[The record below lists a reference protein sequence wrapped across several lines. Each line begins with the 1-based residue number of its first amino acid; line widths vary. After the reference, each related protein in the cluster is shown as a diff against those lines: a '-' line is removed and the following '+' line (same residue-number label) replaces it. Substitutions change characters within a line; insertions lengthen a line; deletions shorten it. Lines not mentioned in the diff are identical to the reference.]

1 VEIVRDDAFD
11 SQKHPVLLTYSP
23 YNTLSEPEP
32 ARDAVARRYVPR
44 GYARAVADL
53 LGTRGSTGCWDY
65 GGVAETLSGRDV
77 VKYLAGRSWSNG
89 NVAMLGTSY
98 NGTTANMVAALGDEV
113 PELKAIIPTAAISRW
128 YGYAYS
134 AGVRY
139 FLNSES
145 AADEGFDTPLL
156 FDVGFSDTFAADPER
171 PADILAAI
179 AAHANECGAVE
190 HTQHGYDRS
199 PDYTQ
204 FWLDRDYRRRGANFR
219 AAMLLVHGWQ
229 DYNVKQEEGTSL
241 WQAVPEDDPA
251 TAAVEGVPFKRMI
264 MSQGR
269 HTGIPAQFNTLVD
282 AFLDRTLKGIPNG
295 VENGP
300 EVLTLGRRF
309 AGAETTYRE
318 EASYPAPG
326 TRTTTL
332 WLTHNEDPLLS
343 QTGAGALSAKPA
355 HVRITADYLE
365 SGTSTEESWR
375 NVPLQARPDGLLYLS
390 PPLAADTRISG
401 SAVLDV
407 LASTSVGG
415 THVQPVLLEVTPTG
429 ATRTV
434 ERGFLNLDY
443 RNGLERAEPAT
454 GWQRG
459 EVTFLPQDYTFTKG
473 NRVALVVQSSNTVWA
488 LPGNAGR
495 VEIAHGHDIG
505 GDDKPPIG
513 TRLQLP
519 VVGGPAEAAALFVK

>member
-1 VEIVRDDAFD
+1 
-11 SQKHPVLLTYSP
+11 
-23 YNTLSEPEP
+23 
-32 ARDAVARRYVPR
+32 
-44 GYARAVADL
+44 
-53 LGTRGSTGCWDY
+53 
-65 GGVAETLSGRDV
+65 
-77 VKYLAGRSWSNG
+77 
-89 NVAMLGTSY
+89 
-98 NGTTANMVAALGDEV
+98 
-113 PELKAIIPTAAISRW
+113 
-128 YGYAYS
+128 
-134 AGVRY
+134 
-139 FLNSES
+139 
-145 AADEGFDTPLL
+145 
-156 FDVGFSDTFAADPER
+156 
-171 PADILAAI
+171 
-179 AAHANECGAVE
+179 
-190 HTQHGYDRS
+190 
-199 PDYTQ
+199 
-204 FWLDRDYRRRGANFR
+204 
-219 AAMLLVHGWQ
+219 MLLVHGWQ

-241 WQAVPEDDPA
+241 WQAVPEDNPA

-309 AGAETTYRE
+309 AGAETTYRG

-355 HVRITADYLE
+355 HVRIAADYIE

-375 NVPLQARPDGLLYLS
+375 NLPLQARPDGLLYLS

-401 SAVLDV
+401 SAVLDA

-415 THVQPVLLEVTPTG
+415 MHVQPVLLEVTPTG
-429 ATRTV
+429 GTRTV

-443 RNGLERAEPAT
+443 QNGLERAEPAT
-454 GWQRG
+454 GWQHG

-473 NRVALVVQSSNTVWA
+473 NRIALVVQSSNTVWA
-488 LPGNAGR
+488 LPGTPGR
-495 VEIAHGHDIG
+495 VEIAPGHDIA

-513 TRLQLP
+513 TRLKLP
-519 VVGGPAEAAALFVK
+519 VVGAIDAAALFVK